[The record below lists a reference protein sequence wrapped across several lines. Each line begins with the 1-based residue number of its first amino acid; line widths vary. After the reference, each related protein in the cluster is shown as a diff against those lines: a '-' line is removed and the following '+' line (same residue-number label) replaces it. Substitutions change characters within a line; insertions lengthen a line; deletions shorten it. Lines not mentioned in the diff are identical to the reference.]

1 MIGRP
6 KMSKHDTVKTK
17 PTKGVAVLMFFLL
30 AGAARGGSIGPDAF
44 GYVANDATV
53 YSFVDIAASGV
64 GVLAGADDD
73 TAIVNLG
80 FAFQFYGQTYTSVCL
95 STNGLVSFG
104 GCNKAFANQDLTSSS
119 PPGNLPTVASF
130 WSDLTFAAPGAGA
143 IHYQTLGVAPN
154 RRFVAQWTNAYP
166 LNAPEG
172 ITFQAIFFESTNRI
186 LFQYKDVNAGAGFP
200 VSLGGRATVGI
211 RDVNG
216 QANGRRVQW
225 SYNAPVL
232 KNGLALEF
240 APVGGTAVDL
250 GAAGPRHWAV
260 LSLGRPTTLS
270 LAGTAVVTGRVA
282 DVGGAASSTVSV
294 SGQARIEGK
303 AWIGTAAKLSQSG
316 KGVVAGGVVSGA
328 AADAKL
334 QQAVSDALA
343 ASALA
348 ASLGATIPGITSI
361 NLTSPFQVLTI
372 PGGSGRNVVN
382 LTDLVI
388 TSGTLTLQAPAG
400 GTFVIN
406 VSRNFS
412 VNGPGGIQ
420 VSGGILPLGV
430 LYNITGTGAEV
441 TVSAGP
447 ADGTSKI
454 SGIILAPSRDI
465 YIAPRPILGEVI
477 GGGAKLTIEGQTQ
490 LTNPF

>member
-1 MIGRP
+1 
-6 KMSKHDTVKTK
+6 MSKRDTVETK
-17 PTKGVAVLMFFLL
+17 RLRGVGAAVGMLL
-30 AGAARGGSIGPDAF
+30 AMASGQAASIGPDAF
-44 GYVANDATV
+44 GYVASDATV
-53 YSFVDIAASGV
+53 YSFVDIASTGM

-73 TAIVNLG
+73 KAIVNIG
-80 FAFQFYGQTYTSVCL
+80 FAFQFYGKTYTSVCV
-95 STNGLVSFG
+95 STNGLISFG
-104 GCNKAFANQDLTSSS
+104 GCNLAFANQDLTASS
-119 PPGNLPTVASF
+119 PPGNLPTVAPF
-130 WSDLTFAAPGAGA
+130 WNDLTFAEAGSGA
-143 IHYQTLGVAPN
+143 IHYQTLGTAPN
-154 RRFVAQWTNAYP
+154 RRFVVQWTNAYP
-166 LNAPEG
+166 INAPEG
-172 ITFQAIFFESTNRI
+172 ITFQVILFESSDRI
-186 LFQYKDVNAGAGFP
+186 LFQYKDVNAGAGSP

-211 RDVNG
+211 RDTNG
-216 QANGRRVQW
+216 QANGRRLQW
-225 SYNAPVL
+225 SYNVPVL
-232 KNGLALEF
+232 KNSMALEF
-240 APVGGTAVDL
+240 APVGGTPVDL

-260 LSLGRPTTLS
+260 LSLGRPTALS

-294 SGQARIEGK
+294 SGQARIDGK
-303 AWIGTAAKLSQSG
+303 VWISTSAKLDRSG
-316 KGVVAGGVVSGA
+316 NGVIAGGVVSGA

-348 ASLGATIPGITSI
+348 ASLGATIPGTTAI
-361 NLTSPFQVLTI
+361 NLTSPSQVLTI

-412 VNGPGGIQ
+412 VDGPGRIQ
-420 VSGGILPLGV
+420 VSGGMLPLGV

-441 TVSAGP
+441 TVSGGP
-447 ADGTSKI
+447 TDGTSKI
-454 SGIILAPSRDI
+454 NGIILAPSRNI
-465 YIAPRPILGEVI
+465 YIAPRPVVGEVI